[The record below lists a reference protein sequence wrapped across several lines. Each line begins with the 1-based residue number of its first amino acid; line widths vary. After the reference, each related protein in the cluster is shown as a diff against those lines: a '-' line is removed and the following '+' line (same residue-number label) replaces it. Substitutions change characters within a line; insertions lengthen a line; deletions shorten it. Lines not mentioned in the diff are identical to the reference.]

1 MDHVLAFWTR
11 IVVFQMLDD
20 AGLAE
25 CVEAFGDCRGVDQ
38 VAMTDLASDH
48 FIELA
53 KLTSQI
59 KGISHFGF
67 FNFMMSSY
75 SESKCKLLIILH
87 L

>member
-1 MDHVLAFWTR
+1 
-11 IVVFQMLDD
+11 
-20 AGLAE
+20 
-25 CVEAFGDCRGVDQ
+25 
-38 VAMTDLASDH
+38 MTDLASDH

-53 KLTSQI
+53 KLTSPI